1 MLKERGEEK
10 PGMESEEKL
19 VWTLEETPINSSITE
34 ATGEEILKKKE
45 GESQRQ
51 RDVSKIS
58 TKNYPL
64 NLLVRMFVNEV
75 LSDKNPNQMGSSKTS
90 IIHMADTSR
99 SSVRSLNNLIN
110 IVTTFPSPA
119 FLYVDFM
126 SLPTEKK
133 LALSSLA
140 S

>member
-10 PGMESEEKL
+10 PGMESEKKL

-45 GESQRQ
+45 SESQRQ

-64 NLLVRMFVNEV
+64 HLLVRMLNEV
-75 LSDKNPNQMGSSKTS
+75 
-90 IIHMADTSR
+90 
-99 SSVRSLNNLIN
+99 
-110 IVTTFPSPA
+110 
-119 FLYVDFM
+119 
-126 SLPTEKK
+126 
-133 LALSSLA
+133 
-140 S
+140 